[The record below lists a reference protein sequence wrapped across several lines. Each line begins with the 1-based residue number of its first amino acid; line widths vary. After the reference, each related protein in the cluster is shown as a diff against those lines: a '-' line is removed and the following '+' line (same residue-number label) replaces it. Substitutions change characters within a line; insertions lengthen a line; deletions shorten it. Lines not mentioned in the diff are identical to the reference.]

1 LAINQ
6 NYLFDTNIFLE
17 IFLSQENSELSKSLI
32 NNKNLNTIFISDFSL
47 HSVGVIL
54 SRKNKSEMFE
64 AFIDDILMSNKFKVL
79 SVSIDKMPNI
89 IKNINLHNLD
99 FDDAY
104 QLTISTIYNLGIV
117 TYDKD
122 FNKID
127 INSISPFNLSNLLN
141 NYQ

>member
-1 LAINQ
+1 
-6 NYLFDTNIFLE
+6 LFDTNIFLE

>member
-1 LAINQ
+1 MAINQ